1 MTTPADPVATID
13 VGTNAMLLLLARREK
28 NGRLLTLIDRSTITR
43 FGRGV
48 SIKRRLDPANVDNA
62 LRVFRDYV
70 EQARAGGA
78 SVVRAVGT
86 SALRAAQ
93 NAADFLGPAAEI
105 LGAPVEVIS
114 GRREAE
120 LTFRGSVE
128 GIDLPAEEVTVFDIG
143 GGSTE
148 IVRGVR
154 QKLREAVS
162 LDIGSVSLFEQ
173 HMTADPPPPHE
184 IAAVRDEI
192 RRALEATPVQ
202 PTKTLVGIAGTVT
215 TVATL
220 LRGIDPYDPDRVHG
234 QRVSADEIAAL
245 AERLTG
251 MTIDQR
257 RKLPGIEVGRADV
270 IAAGVLLL
278 LGIIEHAGASELVVS
293 NGGVR
298 VGLALELTD

>member
-1 MTTPADPVATID
+1 MSSPAEPVATID
-13 VGTNAMLLLLARREK
+13 VGTNAMLLLVARREK
-28 NGRLLTLIDRSTITR
+28 NRRLLTLIDRSTITR

-48 SIKRRLDPANVDNA
+48 SIKQRLDPANVDNA

-78 SVVRAVGT
+78 AVVRAVGT
-86 SALRAAQ
+86 SALRGAQ
-93 NAADFLGPAAEI
+93 NADDFLRPAEEI

-148 IVRGVR
+148 IVRGARGQV
-154 QKLREAVS
+154 REAVS
-162 LDIGSVSLFEQ
+162 LDVGSVSLFEQ
-173 HMTADPPPPHE
+173 HIPDDPPPPQQ

-192 RRALEATPVQ
+192 RRVLDATRVQ

-251 MTIDQR
+251 MTTAQR
-257 RKLPGIEVGRADV
+257 RRLPGIEVGRADV